1 MYVVVFVLFYCR
13 RNRQFT
19 GHISECM
26 QFANVVVDVDGA
38 EAFAKMV
45 ELQLLAR
52 LLRENTLYHHHV

>member
-1 MYVVVFVLFYCR
+1 
-13 RNRQFT
+13 
-19 GHISECM
+19 M